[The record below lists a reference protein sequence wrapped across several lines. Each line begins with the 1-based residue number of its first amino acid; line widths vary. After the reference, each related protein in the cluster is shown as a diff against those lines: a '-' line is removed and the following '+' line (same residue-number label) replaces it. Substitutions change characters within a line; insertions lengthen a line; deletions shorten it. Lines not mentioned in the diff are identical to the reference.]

1 MDNRKRARQFL
12 PFNGLKG
19 YGELL
24 TEAREE
30 EEEEQPL
37 SEDRAQKLDDILG
50 HLRKG
55 DHLRLTF
62 YESGRYRTLEGM
74 LESIDRPWH
83 FLRLGGK
90 NYQVGREKND
100 CGSSPF
106 HPALPTKAVPLP
118 ESCSGK
124 KGNRGLSLYQEYP
137 LPFPLTRV
145 LLCSHD
151 PIDRSMAFNR
161 YSTIKRKEPI
171 CRLSLP

>member
-55 DHLRLTF
+55 DHLHLTF

-90 NYQVGREKND
+90 NISFRHIWE
-100 CGSSPF
+100 
-106 HPALPTKAVPLP
+106 
-118 ESCSGK
+118 
-124 KGNRGLSLYQEYP
+124 
-137 LPFPLTRV
+137 
-145 LLCSHD
+145 
-151 PIDRSMAFNR
+151 I
-161 YSTIKRKEPI
+161 RKI
-171 CRLSLP
+171 